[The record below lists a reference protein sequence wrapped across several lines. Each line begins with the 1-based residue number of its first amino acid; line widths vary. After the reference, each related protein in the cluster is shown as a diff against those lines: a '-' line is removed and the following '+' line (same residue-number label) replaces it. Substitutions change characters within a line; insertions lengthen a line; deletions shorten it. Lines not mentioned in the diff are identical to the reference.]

1 MDFKDI
7 KNIKDKAIELQSE
20 GKTIDQINEIIGI
33 DIDPELLTSWWIDKN
48 GQQYKSVIF
57 KLYKM
62 QKMEKNFEKKQKLLY
77 ELKEKLEDILKI
89 IPNDI
94 DMQTKLMY
102 TYIYLKQLDEARTL
116 GYNLLKQSQS
126 QEILSGLSILEERSG
141 NYKKSIEFIDKI
153 LEANPNNEFYQN
165 KRKTLLNKGKT
176 SKLNKKY
183 AKIATLER
191 SINKLIEQKEDELRL
206 QGQSVNH
213 DQIYTE
219 MYEKI
224 YGQIKEIAESIL
236 EKQPYETIA
245 REKLVKSLYLTNN
258 PDLAKITGSKF
269 LKENP
274 NDEIILWYMCR
285 ISRDSDNLEDEKHY
299 LEQLININPDNASL
313 KNIMRLDK
321 VNSLLEKQKRREEEK
336 NMPIN
341 FTEEDRKAWI
351 EHLEHNFKYGNISL
365 ADIDKKIEEAKTY
378 PNYIKSL
385 ISLLDI
391 KAMITEDYQG
401 ELDELNAY
409 LENEFS
415 ISKEDYK
422 DILDAMDNIKSQ
434 IDYKKISDSYNYDDE
449 R

>member
-62 QKMEKNFEKKQKLLY
+62 QKMGKNFEKKQKILY

-153 LEANPNNEFYQN
+153 LEANPNNEFYKN

-176 SKLNKKY
+176 SKLHKQY

-191 SINKLIEQKEDELRL
+191 SVNKLIEQKEDELRL

-219 MYEKI
+219 VYEKI

-269 LKENP
+269 LKKIQMMKLFFGICVVFL
-274 NDEIILWYMCR
+274 EI
-285 ISRDSDNLEDEKHY
+285 
-299 LEQLININPDNASL
+299 LII
-313 KNIMRLDK
+313 
-321 VNSLLEKQKRREEEK
+321 
-336 NMPIN
+336 
-341 FTEEDRKAWI
+341 
-351 EHLEHNFKYGNISL
+351 
-365 ADIDKKIEEAKTY
+365 
-378 PNYIKSL
+378 
-385 ISLLDI
+385 
-391 KAMITEDYQG
+391 
-401 ELDELNAY
+401 
-409 LENEFS
+409 
-415 ISKEDYK
+415 
-422 DILDAMDNIKSQ
+422 
-434 IDYKKISDSYNYDDE
+434 
-449 R
+449 